1 MVKNTSL
8 PRKEY
13 IELQGQPYV
22 LYTVALQQ
30 GLPVKG
36 FDARHQ
42 IVGIL

>member
-13 IELQGQPYV
+13 VGSQGLQYV
-22 LYTVALQQ
+22 LFTVALQQ

-36 FDARHQ
+36 FDARPQ